1 MTSGLHSPL
10 GKGRKPKT
18 EKRPR
23 FAWGS
28 VSAFSA
34 VALIFGG
41 LVAYPYLSP
50 DPLQKPVSVADEPT
64 GLADDVAPTAP
75 ADPNG
80 IKPSRPSDG
89 ADVVRQVMPDG
100 SVVTKYTPRAS
111 AENGPKLIDATAT
124 GPQSPDLA
132 AFPDEALIEN
142 TPDGKLPIVAA
153 DGTRP
158 FDRYARPWSGARG
171 TRIAIVVAGLGLS
184 QTGTQKALQAL
195 PEEITLAFAANGNSL
210 SRWAPE
216 ARRTGHE
223 ILLQAPM
230 EPFDYP
236 DNDPGPLTLTHDQSE
251 ARNLDL
257 LHQGMGKM
265 TNYTGVMNYLGG
277 RFLSDAEASEPV
289 MRDIARRGL
298 MFLDDG
304 TSTQSLSPV
313 YAKAYGM
320 PLAFADLVLDQ
331 EVNHGAILAKLDDLE
346 RIALRKGSA
355 IGVASA
361 FDDSVAAIA
370 EWSREAG
377 RRGIEIV
384 GVSALATVPN

>member
-1 MTSGLHSPL
+1 VTSGLHSPL
-10 GKGRKPKT
+10 GKGRNPKSET
-18 EKRPR
+18 RPR
-23 FAWGS
+23 LPWGRI
-28 VSAFSA
+28 SAFSLVVLVFA
-34 VALIFGG
+34 G
-41 LVAYPYLSP
+41 LAAYPYLSP
-50 DPLQKPVSVADEPT
+50 DPLQKPAPPVETAAVSSEAAPEVAQQ
-64 GLADDVAPTAP
+64 
-75 ADPNG
+75 DPGG
-80 IKPSRPSDG
+80 IKPSRPADG
-89 ADVVRQVMPDG
+89 ANVVRQVMPDG
-100 SVVTKYTPRAS
+100 SVVTKYTPRDRS
-111 AENGPKLIDATAT
+111 ADGPKLIDATAT
-124 GPQSPDLA
+124 GPQSPETA
-132 AFPDEALIEN
+132 TFPDEALIEN
-142 TPDGKLPIVAA
+142 TPDGDLPIVAV

-236 DNDPGPLTLTHDQSE
+236 DNDPGPLTLTHEQSE
-251 ARNLDL
+251 SRNLDL
-257 LHQGMGKM
+257 LHQGLGKM
-265 TNYTGVMNYLGG
+265 TNYTGVMNFLGG
-277 RFLSDAEASEPV
+277 RFLSDADASEPV
-289 MRDIARRGL
+289 LRDIARRGL

-320 PLAFADLVLDQ
+320 PHAFADLVLDQ
-331 EVNHGAILAKLDDLE
+331 EVNHAAILAKLDDLE

-384 GVSALATVPN
+384 GVSALASVPN